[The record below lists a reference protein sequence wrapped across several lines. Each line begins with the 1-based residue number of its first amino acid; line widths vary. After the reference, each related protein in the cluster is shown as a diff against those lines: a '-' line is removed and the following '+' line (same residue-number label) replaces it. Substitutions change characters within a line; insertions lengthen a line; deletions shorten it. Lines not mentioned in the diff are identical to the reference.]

1 MFSKFIQPGQIVLDV
16 GANIGAF
23 TIPFANQVGPTGI
36 VHAFEPQRQ
45 LSQMISTN
53 VALNQLPNVHV
64 HNVAVGNQFGGSIQ
78 VPKLDYS
85 KSANFGAISIHPNEM
100 DWTKQGDTESVPV
113 MTLDSK
119 FYVPG
124 SICPSFLKIDAEGM
138 ELMVLQ
144 GSQQL
149 IAECLPVLHLENN
162 CVKDS
167 PDILRFIDKFGAY
180 HCHWDVH
187 PYFSSQNY
195 AGETT
200 SVFSEYAYSINVLC
214 YPKDKEVSHIEE
226 LQDITR
232 IDFENQKL
240 LLSEYGLS
248 FAGSTNVVGQLGNE
262 MECIR

>member
-149 IAECLPVLHLENN
+149 IAECLPV
-162 CVKDS
+162 
-167 PDILRFIDKFGAY
+167 